1 MKKEEFEIKARD
13 LIIARLY
20 RTVNGRKIAEIQST
34 KYFRIKEIEFRL
46 KKQIENFHLEN
57 LEIEI
62 FNATRNTCIT
72 YKLD

>member
-13 LIIARLY
+13 LILARAY
-20 RTVNGRKIAEIQST
+20 RTVNGRKIAEIKSS
-34 KYFRIKEIEFRL
+34 KYFRIKEIELRL
-46 KKQIENFHLEN
+46 KKQIENFHLEII
-57 LEIEI
+57 EIEI